1 MIQFETS
8 DHERMAQTVRPARCL
23 LWPCLPFVLAALICV
38 QIVPLS
44 EAYRQAAAARV
55 PQARAVVD
63 MVIAE
68 ADAAGRPVYDL
79 LSGYMTPELLE
90 SDLMALNDALSAIR
104 VAETMN
110 RATPIARPFIRQ
122 DTMAE
127 TMAQVFEPEVMGTA
141 LGRMEPRLPIRAR
154 DWVYGLV
161 GGVAMV
167 GAATVARAL
176 AAMLTGRRRVHP

>member
-1 MIQFETS
+1 
-8 DHERMAQTVRPARCL
+8 MAQTVRPARCL

-110 RATPIARPFIRQ
+110 RATPIARPV
-122 DTMAE
+122 

-176 AAMLTGRRRVHP
+176 AAMLTGRRRVDP